1 LAYRL
6 LAGQRERAHGAAV
19 EAAVR
24 GDDDRAGGALVA
36 ADQLERRLVG
46 LGARVGEEHPA
57 VGGQQREE
65 AFGEGYLAL
74 VEEQIGG
81 VGDGAYLAGHRL
93 RGRRGGVAQRAD
105 RDAGDG
111 GGVLP
116 ATGTPAPPAPAAHQ
130 RQRRHAV
137 GAHDRRLEPRLK
149 LLGGTHLSASLAGA
163 SLASGGSSAPG
174 HR

>member
-1 LAYRL
+1 
-6 LAGQRERAHGAAV
+6 AAV

-46 LGARVGEEHPA
+46 LGGRVGEEPPA

-74 VEEQIGG
+74 VEEQVGG

-93 RGRRGGVAQRAD
+93 RERRVSVAERAD
-105 RDAGDG
+105 RDAADEV
-111 GGVLP
+111 GVLP
-116 ATGTPAPPAPAAHQ
+116 AIGVPDPAALAAHQ

-137 GAHDRRLEPRLK
+137 GAHDRRLEPRLQ
-149 LLGGTHLSASLAGA
+149 LLGGAHLSASFAGA
-163 SLASGGSSAPG
+163 SLASGGWSSAPG